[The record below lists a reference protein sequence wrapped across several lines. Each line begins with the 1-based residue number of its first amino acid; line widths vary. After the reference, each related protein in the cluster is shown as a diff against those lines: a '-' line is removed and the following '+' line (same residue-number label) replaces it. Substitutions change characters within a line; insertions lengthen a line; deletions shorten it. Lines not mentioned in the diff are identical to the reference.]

1 MLNGTL
7 AQLVEHRA
15 FNPLV
20 EGSSPSRPTGE
31 TGEEKMTYRELLE
44 ELEELDDSRLDDD
57 AAIHLTETDEFYPVH
72 SVCVAV
78 ENECDV
84 LDQGHLILAVVA

>member
-1 MLNGTL
+1 M
-7 AQLVEHRA
+7 VEHRA

-31 TGEEKMTYRELLE
+31 TKRKKMTYRELLE

>member
-1 MLNGTL
+1 
-7 AQLVEHRA
+7 
-15 FNPLV
+15 
-20 EGSSPSRPTGE
+20 
-31 TGEEKMTYRELLE
+31 MTYRELLR
-44 ELEELDDSRLDDD
+44 ELSELDDNRLDDD
-57 AAIHLTETDEFYPVH
+57 VAVHLTETDEFYPVH

>member
-1 MLNGTL
+1 
-7 AQLVEHRA
+7 
-15 FNPLV
+15 
-20 EGSSPSRPTGE
+20 
-31 TGEEKMTYRELLE
+31 MTYRELLE

-57 AAIHLTETDEFYPVH
+57 AAIHLTETNEFYPVH

>member
-1 MLNGTL
+1 
-7 AQLVEHRA
+7 
-15 FNPLV
+15 
-20 EGSSPSRPTGE
+20 
-31 TGEEKMTYRELLE
+31 MTYRELLE

-84 LDQGHLILAVVA
+84 LDQGHLILAGVA

>member
-1 MLNGTL
+1 M
-7 AQLVEHRA
+7 A
-15 FNPLV
+15 
-20 EGSSPSRPTGE
+20 
-31 TGEEKMTYRELLE
+31 YRELLE

>member
-1 MLNGTL
+1 
-7 AQLVEHRA
+7 
-15 FNPLV
+15 
-20 EGSSPSRPTGE
+20 
-31 TGEEKMTYRELLE
+31 MTYRELLE

-57 AAIHLTETDEFYPVH
+57 VAVHLTETDEFYPVH

-84 LDQGHLILAVVA
+84 LDQGHLILAIVA

>member
-1 MLNGTL
+1 
-7 AQLVEHRA
+7 
-15 FNPLV
+15 
-20 EGSSPSRPTGE
+20 
-31 TGEEKMTYRELLE
+31 MTYRELLK
-44 ELEELDDSRLDDD
+44 ELASLDDSRLDDD
-57 AAIHLTETDEFYPVH
+57 AAIHLTETDEFHSVH

>member
-1 MLNGTL
+1 M
-7 AQLVEHRA
+7 VEHRA

-20 EGSSPSRPTGE
+20 EGSSPSRPTNE
-31 TGEEKMTYRELLE
+31 TKERTMTYRELLK
-44 ELEELDDSRLDDD
+44 ELQELDDKRLDDEV
-57 AAIHLTETDEFYPVH
+57 AAHLIETDEFYPVH

>member
-1 MLNGTL
+1 
-7 AQLVEHRA
+7 
-15 FNPLV
+15 
-20 EGSSPSRPTGE
+20 
-31 TGEEKMTYRELLE
+31 MTYRELLK
-44 ELEELDDSRLDDD
+44 ELAFLDDSRLDDD
-57 AAIHLTETDEFYPVH
+57 AAVHLTETDEFYPVH